1 MGSILLFILLV
12 STHLLNMS
20 NVPYVLFNLIT
31 DIHKVFMT
39 KFIVSYLLSILTTL
53 GIGVGVY
60 MSSGNQQ
67 IQVLGNV
74 LIFSGILLGFIT
86 AYKTATQAPASF
98 KTRVLITSLMIVGTI
113 ASFIGTALI
122 IG

>member
-1 MGSILLFILLV
+1 MV

-86 AYKTATQAPASF
+86 AYKTATRAPASF

-113 ASFIGTALI
+113 ASFIGAALI